1 MVRGQAA
8 SARHEVPRGPYQT
21 VSMVYFILGIFRTD
35 LWVYLLHCDYILL
48 IINDFYFFLSWCV
61 ENLVVTLCRFENC
74 TKYDYKL
81 LNLIFGLLFHKR
93 S

>member
-8 SARHEVPRGPYQT
+8 SARHEVPRRRYQT

-35 LWVYLLHCDYILL
+35 LWVYLLHCDYMLL

-61 ENLVVTLCRFENC
+61 ENL
-74 TKYDYKL
+74 
-81 LNLIFGLLFHKR
+81 
-93 S
+93 